1 MTPATRTLIAL
12 VALQA
17 ATTAP
22 AAGAENELDASVGRG
37 QAVAQ
42 RVCSRCHAIGVAGES
57 PDKRAPPFRTLT
69 GQFVPLTLHRRLTEI
84 AETGHYDMPPV
95 AVHSDEV
102 SDLAAYIN
110 SFGAGWTRDDRPDRG
125 R

>member
-69 GQFVPLTLHRRLTEI
+69 
-84 AETGHYDMPPV
+84 Y
-95 AVHSDEV
+95 
-102 SDLAAYIN
+102 DLAAKHEWGG
-110 SFGAGWTRDDRPDRG
+110 GATVGVGYRMTRFALLPAAFLG
-125 R
+125 T